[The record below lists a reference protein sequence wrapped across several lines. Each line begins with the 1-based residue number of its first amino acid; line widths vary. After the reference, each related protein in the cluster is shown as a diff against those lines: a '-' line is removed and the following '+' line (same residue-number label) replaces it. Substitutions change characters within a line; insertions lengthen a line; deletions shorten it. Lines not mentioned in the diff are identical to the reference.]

1 MIKKYGILI
10 LLLNLSVLMIAAE
23 GSYIFDHISR
33 INGLSNSSI
42 STIVQDKD
50 GFMWFGTQGG
60 LNRYDGKNVIVY
72 EHDPFDSN
80 SLPHRLIQTMY
91 LDYDKNILWIGTYN
105 GLAKYEIYKNQFTH
119 YPHDPKNKSGL
130 SNEVVTAITIDDDH
144 QVWVGTLNGL
154 NVLNLKTGQFKQYY
168 HDPDNSFSLSD
179 DTIRSLLKDSKGR
192 IWIGTYHGL
201 NLYDPDNDQF
211 ISYTPENTPNL
222 KSPYIMSMSE
232 DSHGNIWIG
241 NWGEGI
247 VKFLPEDGI
256 FENSI
261 VTDDNRIYVINAKDT
276 GRIWAGTWGGGLF
289 EYNLENGRLNQYYY
303 DQNNSGSISH
313 DVIYSIFLDNS
324 DLLWVG
330 TNGNGLNKLN
340 KEKIDYRRFSYDPQ
354 NILSLSHGKVS
365 SIIEDHQGDLW
376 FGIYDGGLNRYSIK
390 NDEMIHYRN
399 DPNNSRSL
407 SNDIVTFVYEDSKNN
422 IWIGTNNG
430 LNIYQPD
437 TDGFVHYLPDGT
449 NQKPTGLIPYAM
461 VEDDTGDL
469 WIGYYKNGIDR
480 WDLETGNFINYRL
493 NPDDEGSLSDNLV
506 YWMIMDRDKD
516 IWIGTNNGLNLYD
529 KDEDSFESFFNNP
542 DDLNSLSNN
551 TTRILFEDS
560 KGRIWIGT
568 TSGGVNVLDKTTG
581 VFKHY
586 NRNNGLSDNAILSI
600 LEDDKGDIWIST
612 SYGIN
617 IIDPDTN
624 VITMISEEDG
634 LWGMEFNTGH
644 TKTTD
649 GELLFGAMH
658 GVYSFSSLPN
668 KVNFYKPMIQI
679 VNINVM
685 NSPLKSEQ
693 PYYLLDEIHLSH
705 NQNFLSF
712 EFISI
717 DYHAPSKNQYAY
729 QLTGI
734 DNDWVYIGTRNYVS
748 YSNLSPGRYEFLV
761 KATNSDGVWN
771 DNPKSITVVIDNPP
785 WRSWW
790 AYLIYISAI
799 AAIIYFIKLAT
810 DLKIEK
816 EKAEVSNKEKSEFL
830 ANMSHEIR
838 TPLNS
843 IIGFSKLLNTS
854 SLNGLQKQY
863 LNSVNSSAESLL
875 GIINDILDLSKIEAG
890 KLELEMIKT
899 DINEI
904 INKSIEIVRF
914 PSFEKNLE
922 LILLIQPDVPRH
934 MITDPTRLRQILV
947 NLLGNAVKFT
957 EKGEVRLELS
967 FEKLDDKKG
976 KFIFSVVDTGI
987 GINQEQIKKIF
998 SNFSQAD
1005 VSITRNFGGTG
1016 LGLAISNLLVK
1027 KLGSNLELSSI
1038 PREGSR
1044 FSFSIMT
1051 DFADFDWFRQTTKHS
1066 YTKGMLVS
1074 ENHSILLMLNQSI
1087 NHLGIQTDTI
1097 RSADEWLIKSTYI
1110 NRCDLLFIDTDIDQ
1124 DFLDK
1129 VIAWLKNAPAA
1140 FNNTK
1145 IILLNSPRSLE
1156 QVNAMLKSFQANYSL
1171 LKPISSRDIQNCLM
1185 DKQESYMEE
1194 PEITNKLVFS
1204 KPPHVLIAEDVSMN
1218 MLLFT
1223 TLLNKNIKDVIISQ
1237 AANGYEALKL
1247 AENNRYDL
1255 ILMDLRMPKMDGIE
1269 ATKKIRKIE
1278 ESKNYHRTPIIALTA
1293 SAIKEEEIRSLE
1305 AGMDDFLSKPVDEKK
1320 LINCFRKYL
1329 KPINNT
1335 HNEVKK
1341 ESQLDN
1347 EVLHFDRNRILK
1359 KIGGDE
1365 RILMEILRTAKIDL
1379 EARLNSL
1386 KDAIEKEDIQLIK
1399 KEIHAIKGTSLEIC
1413 FMRFG
1418 NIAKDIETH
1427 SHNIEYVKKNYIN
1440 LSDEWNQIKD
1450 IIDLELV

>member
-1 MIKKYGILI
+1 VLKKYGILFP
-10 LLLNLSVLMIAAE
+10 LLCLYVLMIGAE
-23 GSYIFDHISR
+23 GSYIFDRISR

-42 STIVQDKD
+42 SSIVQDKD

-91 LDYDKNILWIGTYN
+91 LDYDNNILWIGTYN
-105 GLAKYEIYKNQFTH
+105 GLAQFDIYNNQFKH
-119 YPHDPKNKSGL
+119 YPHDPKNKSSL
-130 SNEVVTAITIDDDH
+130 SNEVVTAITIDNDH
-144 QVWVGTLNGL
+144 QVWVGTLKGL
-154 NVLNLKTGQFKQYY
+154 NVLNPETGLFKQYY
-168 HDPDNSFSLSD
+168 HDPDNPFSLSD
-179 DTIRSLLKDSKGR
+179 DTVRSVLKDSKGR

-232 DSHGNIWIG
+232 DPQGNIWIG

-247 VKFLPEDGI
+247 VKFLPDKGI
-256 FENSI
+256 FEDSI
-261 VTDDNRIYVINAKDT
+261 VTEDNRIYVINAKDA

-289 EYNLENGRLNQYYY
+289 EYNLEHDRLNKYYY

-324 DLLWVG
+324 DLLWIG

-354 NILSLSHGKVS
+354 NALSLSHGKVS
-365 SIIEDHQGDLW
+365 SIIEDHNGDLW
-376 FGIYDGGLNRYSIK
+376 FGIYDGGLNRYSPK
-390 NDEMIHYRN
+390 NDEMMNYRN
-399 DPNNSRSL
+399 NPENSRSL
-407 SNDIVTFVYEDSKNN
+407 SNDIVTFVYEDSENN

-430 LNIYQPD
+430 LNLYKPD
-437 TDGFVHYLPDGT
+437 TDDFVTYLPDGT
-449 NQKPTGLIPYAM
+449 QNKPTGSIPYSM

-469 WIGYYKNGIDR
+469 WIGYYKNGVDR
-480 WDLETGNFINYRL
+480 WDLEAGDFINYRL
-493 NPDDEGSLSDNLV
+493 NPEDEGSLSDNLV
-506 YWMIMDRDKD
+506 YWMIMDRDKN
-516 IWIGTNNGLNLYD
+516 IWIGTNNGLNLFD
-529 KDEDSFESFFNNP
+529 KEDDSFKSFFNNP
-542 DDLNSLSNN
+542 NDLNSLSNN
-551 TTRILFEDS
+551 TTRMLFEDS

-568 TSGGVNVLDKTTG
+568 TSGGVNVLDKETG

-586 NRNNGLSDNAILSI
+586 NRNNGLSDNAILSM

-617 IIDPDTN
+617 IIDPDTG
-624 VITMISEEDG
+624 VITLISEEDG

-644 TKTTD
+644 TKTAD

-693 PYYLLDEIHLSH
+693 PYYLLDEIHLSY

-729 QLTGI
+729 QLTSV

-771 DNPKSITVVIDNPP
+771 ENPKSILIVIDNPP

-790 AYLIYISAI
+790 AYLIYISVI
-799 AAIIYFIKLAT
+799 AMIIYFIKLAT

-816 EKAEVSNKEKSEFL
+816 EKAEISSKEKSEFL

-875 GIINDILDLSKIEAG
+875 GIISDILDLSKIEAG
-890 KLELEMIKT
+890 KLELEMIKI

-904 INKSIEIVRF
+904 LNKTIEIVRY

-922 LILLIQPDVPRH
+922 LILMIQPDVPRF
-934 MITDPTRLRQILV
+934 MLTDPTRLRQILV

-957 EKGEVRLELS
+957 ENGEVRLELS
-967 FEKLDDKKG
+967 FEKKDEEKG
-976 KFIFSVVDTGI
+976 NFIFSVVDTGI
-987 GINQEQIKKIF
+987 GINQEQMKKIF

-1038 PREGSR
+1038 PLKGSR

-1051 DFADFDWFRQTTKHS
+1051 DYSDYNWYGQTTKHA
-1066 YTKGMLVS
+1066 YVKGMLIS
-1074 ENHSILLMLNQSI
+1074 ENQSVLQLLKRSIR
-1087 NHLGIQTDTI
+1087 HLGIDVETASST
-1097 RSADEWLIKSTYI
+1097 DEWLLKDSQI
-1110 NRCDLLFIDTDIDQ
+1110 NSCDLWFIDTAINQ

-1129 VIAWLKNAPAA
+1129 VIAWLSATSSTFK
-1140 FNNTK
+1140 NNTK

-1156 QVNAMLKSFQANYSL
+1156 HVKPMLKSFKANYSL
-1171 LKPISSRDIQNCLM
+1171 LKPISNRDIQDCLM
-1185 DKQESYMEE
+1185 DKQLLNRIE
-1194 PEITNKLVFS
+1194 PEITNKLIFQ
-1204 KPPHVLIAEDVSMN
+1204 KPPHVLIAEDVAMN
-1218 MLLFT
+1218 MLLFS
-1223 TLLNKNIKDVIISQ
+1223 TLLTKNIEDVIISQ
-1237 AANGYEALKL
+1237 AANGYEAMKL
-1247 AENNRYDL
+1247 AEKNQYDL
-1255 ILMDLRMPKMDGIE
+1255 ILMDLRMPVMDGIE
-1269 ATKKIRKIE
+1269 ATKKIRRIE
-1278 ESKNYHRTPIIALTA
+1278 ENKDYRTPIIALTA

-1320 LINCFRKYL
+1320 LISCFRQYL
-1329 KPINNT
+1329 KPINKAQEGTINDRQLE
-1335 HNEVKK
+1335 NEA
-1341 ESQLDN
+1341 
-1347 EVLHFDRNRILK
+1347 LHFDRNRILK

-1365 RILMEILRTAKIDL
+1365 RTLGEILRTAKIDL
-1379 EARLNSL
+1379 EARLNTL
-1386 KDAIEKEDIQLIK
+1386 KHAIEEEDVPMIK
-1399 KEIHAIKGTSLEIC
+1399 KEIHAIKGTSFEIC

-1418 NIAKDIETH
+1418 HIAKEIETQ
-1427 SHNIEYVKKNYIN
+1427 SQNIDFVKNNFTI
-1440 LSDEWNQIKD
+1440 LSNEWNQIKD
-1450 IIDLELV
+1450 IIDQELK